1 MGRKSQVL
9 SVVLISGISVSG
21 FAQTSFEDFRRQ
33 AQERF
38 EQFKE
43 EKQSEFEAYRARVNK
58 EFSEYMRQAWV
69 RFEPEPAIPAPPMPE
84 PPEPVVV
91 KPEEEPTNDPQPY
104 AKVVPLPDVPPQPAP
119 LVPDSKPDEPSEPL
133 RPDIPKGS
141 TLTFEFY
148 GHTCQVPFDESLK
161 ISLRGIEENNVADAW
176 AKLAGDKSIPLVE
189 RCIDLRN
196 TMRLPDWGYFRLVE
210 KLSNAAFPYR
220 KNEAN
225 LLEMYILTQSG
236 YKVRIGRCTDRLV
249 ILIPCRE
256 QIYNYS
262 FIPIKGVNYYVVDRS
277 VRSAS
282 TYVYNREFPREQMF
296 SLAIGTQPALDIEKT
311 SPRKFTSNYGNGVS
325 AEVSVNKN
333 LVDFY
338 NDYPLSSHW
347 NLYAKAS
354 LSDEVK
360 QQLYPVLKNAIA
372 DKGKT
377 EAANILLHFVQK
389 AFKYKT
395 DQDQFGE
402 ERAFF
407 PDETFLYPYSDCE
420 DRAILYTVL
429 VRELLGL
436 DAVLVYYPG
445 HLATAVRFGDDASG
459 DYFTIDGEKYIVCD
473 PTYINS
479 NVGMAMPQF
488 KGASAEIL
496 RL

>member
-1 MGRKSQVL
+1 MP
-9 SVVLISGISVSG
+9 G
-21 FAQTSFEDFRRQ
+21 FAQSSFEDFKRQ

-58 EFSEYMRQAWV
+58 EFSEYMRRAWA

-91 KPEEEPTNDPQPY
+91 DPEEEPTNDPQPY
-104 AKVVPLPDVPPQPAP
+104 AKVVPLPEVPPQPAP
-119 LVPDSKPDEPSEPL
+119 LVPDAKPDKPAVPL
-133 RPDIPKGS
+133 RPEIPKGNA
-141 TLTFEFY
+141 LTFDFY
-148 GHTCQVPFDESLK
+148 GRTCTVPFDESLK

-176 AKLAGDKSIPLVE
+176 AQLAADKSVE
-189 RCIDLRN
+189 PVKSCIALRDE
-196 TMRLPDWGYFRLVE
+196 MRLPDWGYFRLVQ
-210 KLSNAAFPYR
+210 KLSEAAFPNR

-225 LLEMYILTQSG
+225 LLQMFLLTQSG
-236 YKVRIGRCTDRLV
+236 YKARIGRCADRLV
-249 ILIPCRE
+249 VLIPSRE

-296 SLAIGTQPALDIEKT
+296 SLAIGKQPVLEVDGT
-311 SPRKFTSNYGNGVS
+311 SPQVYSSPYGGGIS

-333 LVDFY
+333 LIDFY

-354 LSDEVK
+354 LSNEVK
-360 QQLYPVLKNAIA
+360 EQLYPVLKSAIA
-372 DKGKT
+372 DKGAT
-377 EAANILLHFVQK
+377 EGANILLRFVQK
-389 AFKYKT
+389 AFDYKT
-395 DQDQFGE
+395 DQDQFGD
-402 ERAFF
+402 ERPLFG
-407 PDETFLYPYSDCE
+407 DETFYYPYSDCE
-420 DRAILYTVL
+420 DRAILYAVL
-429 VRELLGL
+429 VRDLLGL

-445 HLATAVRFGDDASG
+445 HLATAVKLGDEVSG
-459 DYFTIDGEKYIVCD
+459 DYFTIEGEKYTVCD

-488 KGASAEIL
+488 KGASAEIMKL
-496 RL
+496 